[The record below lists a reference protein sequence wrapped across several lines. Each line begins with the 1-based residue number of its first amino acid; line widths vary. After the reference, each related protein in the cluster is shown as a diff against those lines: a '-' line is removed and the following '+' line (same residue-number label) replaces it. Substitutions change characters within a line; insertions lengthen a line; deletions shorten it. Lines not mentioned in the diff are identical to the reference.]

1 MYPTLIIHF
10 LNNFITVNLYYFGAG
25 FSVPQSV
32 SILMTIIGVT
42 AFAAFVVITVFDCKR
57 KENGYDTKQ
66 VKIPIKFALP
76 GIVTCAV
83 VWIVSLI

>member
-1 MYPTLIIHF
+1 
-10 LNNFITVNLYYFGAG
+10 
-25 FSVPQSV
+25 
-32 SILMTIIGVT
+32 MTIIGVT

>member
-1 MYPTLIIHF
+1 MKVKAKKML
-10 LNNFITVNLYYFGAG
+10 A
-25 FSVPQSV
+25 
-32 SILMTIIGVT
+32 ILLALVT

-57 KENGYDTKQ
+57 KESGYDTKQ